1 MKVTREEWRTSDFLQ
16 GTATRSELRHCLKA
30 PARGFG
36 GRPSL
41 EPSFSTV
48 PLALV
53 SSIVLNHHILCL
65 KIPNAE
71 LDTSRDFRRVDS
83 PSQCSSISWKKKKKI
98 NKEGI
103 FWEFCTELSGMIKP
117 IESALHWENK
127 EEENLGF
134 SEGIIINDPTSREW
148 VDSVENSK
156 KSMVNF

>member
-1 MKVTREEWRTSDFLQ
+1 M
-16 GTATRSELRHCLKA
+16 
-30 PARGFG
+30 PN
-36 GRPSL
+36 
-41 EPSFSTV
+41 
-48 PLALV
+48 
-53 SSIVLNHHILCL
+53 SILLGIF
-65 KIPNAE
+65 AE
-71 LDTSRDFRRVDS
+71 LTHRVNVVRLAE
-83 PSQCSSISWKKKKKI
+83 KKKI

-148 VDSVENSK
+148 VDSDENSK